1 MKTLQ
6 DLTEMRSK
14 SNIPFGTQYECF
26 FARLEDYYI
35 GKSDGKDRIRAELR
49 DWDKEAQDFIV
60 NELVARI
67 SETGIME
74 FDSNDILSLIQ

>member
-6 DLTEMRSK
+6 DLAEMRNRTS
-14 SNIPFGTQYECF
+14 IPFGTQYENF

-35 GKSDGKDRIRAELR
+35 GKLDGKDRIRAELQ

-67 SETGIME
+67 SESRIVG
-74 FDSNDILSLIQ
+74 FDKNEILSLIQ